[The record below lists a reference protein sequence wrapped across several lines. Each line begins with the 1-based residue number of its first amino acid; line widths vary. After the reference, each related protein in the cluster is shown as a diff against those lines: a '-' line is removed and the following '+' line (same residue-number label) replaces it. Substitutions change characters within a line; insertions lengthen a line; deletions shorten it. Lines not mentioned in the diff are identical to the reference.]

1 MIESSGLTWSVILA
15 FANLLLSSAIVITA
29 FSLLGFMLTRNLR
42 SAVAQTFSILLTC
55 VLIVFAIDIIV
66 PRVESADAAT
76 VWMRLQWIGIAMVP
90 AGYLH
95 FSDAVLRT
103 TWHWSLRRRAVV
115 IASYLFSGAL
125 VLMALFTD
133 LFVREG
139 HAHGAG
145 DAPRARAL
153 CFRFS
158 WRTSLRPQCMADGTF
173 IARGGAA

>member
-1 MIESSGLTWSVILA
+1 MIESSGLTWPVILA

-66 PRVESADAAT
+66 PRVESAHAAS
-76 VWMRLQWIGIAMVP
+76 VWLRLQWIGIALVP

-103 TWHWSLRRRAVV
+103 TGHWSLRRRAVV
-115 IASYLFSGAL
+115 IASYIFSGAL
-125 VLMALFTD
+125 VLMALFT
-133 LFVREG
+133 EPG
-139 HAHGAG
+139 GAR
-145 DAPRARAL
+145 RAR
-153 CFRFS
+153 
-158 WRTSLRPQCMADGTF
+158 
-173 IARGGAA
+173 